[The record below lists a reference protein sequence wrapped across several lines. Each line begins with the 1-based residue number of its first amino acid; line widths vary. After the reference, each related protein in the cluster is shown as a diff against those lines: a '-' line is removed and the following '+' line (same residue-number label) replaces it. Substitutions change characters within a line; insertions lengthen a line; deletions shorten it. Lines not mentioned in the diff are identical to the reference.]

1 MFLLPFFLLPLCCAF
16 GQNTNDP
23 VRESLVGSDRGE
35 NSFRAVETPQG
46 LQIIQRLSWY
56 RDEND
61 FRYEVIIEQQDETG
75 EYTQILRQDRTENF
89 IEVSLATGRYR
100 YRVSVYNLLD
110 RLEYSTNWANFSIDR
125 ARPPVL
131 DRMSPN
137 RFILTGK
144 NELWIIELGGTNL
157 LPESELSLRPAAGGD
172 AVLPAEYTAFPDGN
186 GGRVVFNSA
195 DLAAGSYELRV
206 RNPGGFE
213 ATGEC
218 TVKNRL
224 PFDLF
229 ISASYAPALPFYG
242 YLSDLFD
249 RRMYP
254 LGFSLR
260 ADFLPLKGDW
270 GSLGLEALVSWNYL
284 SVKKTGLTA
293 SAQLFLSH
301 LNLLYQYTLSPQ
313 LALGIRLGGG
323 QTSVIDLSYNLNE
336 VRQDPVSTWMLSM
349 DGGISLKW
357 SFHPHG
363 FAELGLDYVNLF
375 STSGLQ
381 GLLFPFVGVGWKY

>member
-1 MFLLPFFLLPLCCAF
+1 VGCRWGANGPFTACY
-16 GQNTNDP
+16 NTGSVTASDGDNN
-23 VRESLVGSDRGE
+23 VGSIAGRGDNIPDTTANYWKSGTATRGIGSPSPDTTTPFSAEYWPSAGE
-35 NSFRAVETPQG
+35 NSQWGIGNGTGDEG

-75 EYTQILRQDRTENF
+75 EYTQIVRQDRTENF
-89 IEVSLATGRYR
+89 IELSLAAGRYR

-131 DRMSPN
+131 DRMNPN

-144 NELWIIELGGTNL
+144 GEPWIIELKGTNL
-157 LPESELSLRPAAGGD
+157 LPESELSLRPVAGGD
-172 AVLPAEYTAFPDGN
+172 AVLPAEYTAFPDGKS
-186 GGRVVFNSA
+186 GRVVFNSA
-195 DLAAGSYELRV
+195 DLAAGRYELRV

-213 ATGEC
+213 ARGEC

-224 PFDLF
+224 SFDLF

-242 YLSDLFD
+242 YLSELFD
-249 RRMYP
+249 NPMYP

-260 ADFLPLKGDW
+260 ADFLPLKGNW
-270 GSLGLEALVSWNYL
+270 GSLGLEALVSWTYL
-284 SVKKTGLTA
+284 SITKTGLTA
-293 SAQLFLSH
+293 SAHLFLSH

-313 LALGIRLGGG
+313 LALDIRLGERPDIGAG
-323 QTSVIDLSYNLNE
+323 
-336 VRQDPVSTWMLSM
+336 
-349 DGGISLKW
+349 
-357 SFHPHG
+357 SF
-363 FAELGLDYVNLF
+363 
-375 STSGLQ
+375 LQ
-381 GLLFPFVGVGWKY
+381 P